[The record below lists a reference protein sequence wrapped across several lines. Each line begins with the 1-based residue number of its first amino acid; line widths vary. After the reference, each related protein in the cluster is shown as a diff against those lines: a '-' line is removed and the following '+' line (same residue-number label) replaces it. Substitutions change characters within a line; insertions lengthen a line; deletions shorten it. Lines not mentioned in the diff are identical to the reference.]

1 MLKHVLFCI
10 LVLLSVSGPLWAQD
24 RQITGTLR
32 DEQAQAIAGGNVVIK
47 GTNRGTTTDA
57 AGEFRLTVPSGNAV
71 LTVSS
76 VGYVSKDVALSPGQS
91 QITVSLVADDRQ
103 LGEVVVTALGIRRE
117 AKALSYATQT
127 IKPAQ
132 INEVRDGNVLNTLQG
147 KIAGAYITQ
156 SSGGP
161 GGGSRIVL
169 RGNRSIQGSNNALMV
184 VDGVPINNSTYGQ
197 ASSDFGSV
205 ANSDGASNIN
215 PDDIE
220 TVTVLRGASAAAL
233 YGSQAA
239 NGVIIITTKRGKS
252 GRVSVDLNS
261 GVSIDKPFALPVV
274 QNTYGQG
281 VGGVL
286 NAEKGD
292 SWGAAMTGQSYTNY
306 LGNQGTYSAQPNN
319 IRDFFR
325 TAVSLNNSI
334 GITGGGEKSQTYLS
348 YTNNTLQGTVP
359 GNNLTR
365 HTVNLRLS
373 NQISSKLSTDA
384 KITYINQSVLNKPRT
399 GEENAPVI
407 DIYQI
412 PRNVSLSDAQNY
424 ATTNNVGQ
432 TVPTAWPSTL
442 NSIYQNPYWVLNQT
456 AINQYRDRIIGFV
469 LAKYQLTDFLSIQGR
484 ANMDK
489 YFDKNEESYSQGT
502 ILWANQPGGYFSRN
516 NILTTQTWYDVLI
529 EGKNKLGSDL
539 TLDYQAGGIIQDN
552 RYQSTNAVGNGL
564 NLPNRFNLN
573 FGSTQTLGDDFSRS
587 QTQSLFGSASL
598 AWRDAL
604 FLNASLRNDWTS
616 TLPRP
621 YSFQY
626 PSVGASVVLS
636 DLLKF
641 TGPVSFLKV
650 NASYA
655 QVGNGASPYLLR
667 TNYSYSQGA
676 GHGFISRD
684 GTQAIGNLK
693 PEITKSVE
701 LGVDIRFLSNRLG
714 ATITGYK
721 TNSINQLLTLGLAPA
736 SGFGS
741 QYINAGDIRNMG
753 LEVVISGTPIKT
765 SRLTWDLT
773 FNFGMNRNKILSL
786 SPDIKTAFL
795 AGGYGRS
802 ASPVVAEGGSYG
814 DMLAYRWQKDPSTG
828 QYLISSQS
836 SSTLVSEASVS
847 SKGLPVAT
855 KEQEYIG
862 NFNPK
867 ALLGL
872 TNTFTIGN
880 FSLRVL
886 VDGRVGGI
894 AVSGTEMNLAF
905 SGIPEVT
912 AQNRDKDS
920 WVLPGVTAGVTGGD
934 GKTVFGAGKTNT
946 KAINAEQFWQT
957 VSGKRYGWGEFFAY
971 DATNFRVR
979 EVSIGYGITVPSNF
993 FIKSARLSFVARNL
1007 FWLYRGKSLLDIPGI
1022 GKRTMWFDPDMNLSN
1037 GNFQGVEYGTLP
1049 ANRSL
1054 GLNLK
1059 LSF

>member
-1 MLKHVLFCI
+1 MVRCLLCCLFLLAIGIAPLK
-10 LVLLSVSGPLWAQD
+10 AQD
-24 RQITGTLR
+24 RQISGKLL
-32 DEQAQAIAGGNVVIK
+32 DEQGQGIAGANVVVK
-47 GTNRGTTTDA
+47 GSNRGTTTGA
-57 AGEFRLTVPSGNAV
+57 TGEFQLNVPGTAKV

-76 VGYVSKDVALSPGQS
+76 VGYVSQDVTLTAGQS
-91 QITVSLVADDRQ
+91 QLTVTLVADDRQ
-103 LGEVVVTALGIRRE
+103 LSEVVVTALGIKRE

-156 SSGGP
+156 GSGGP
-161 GGGSRIVL
+161 GTGSRIVL

-197 ASSDFGSV
+197 SSSDFGSV

-220 TVTVLRGASAAAL
+220 DVTVLRGASAAAL

-239 NGVIIITTKRGKS
+239 NGVILITTKKGKS
-252 GRVSVDLNS
+252 GKVSVDINS
-261 GVSIDKPFALPVV
+261 GVSVDKPFALPKV
-274 QNTYGQG
+274 QNQYGQG
-281 VGGVL
+281 VGGQL

-292 SWGAAMTGQSYTNY
+292 SWGAQMTGQSFTNY
-306 LGNQGTYSAQPNN
+306 LGNTDTYSAQPNN

-334 GITGGGEKSQTYLS
+334 GITGGGDRTQTYLS

-359 GNNLTR
+359 GNDLTR
-365 HTVNLRLS
+365 HTINLRLS

-384 KITYINQSVLNKPRT
+384 KVTYINQSVLNKPRT

-412 PRNVSLSDAQNY
+412 PRNVSLANAQNY
-424 ATTNNVGQ
+424 AAPDNVGLML
-432 TVPTAWPSTL
+432 PTAWPSTL
-442 NSIYQNPYWVLNQT
+442 NSIYQNPYWMTNQT
-456 AINQYRDRIIGFV
+456 AINQYRDRVIGFV
-469 LAKYQLTDFLSIQGR
+469 LAKYQLTNFLSVQGR
-484 ANMDK
+484 ANLDK

-502 ILWANQPGGYFSRN
+502 ILWASQPGGYFSRN
-516 NILTTQTWYDVLI
+516 NIVTTQTWYDVLI
-529 EGKNKLGSDL
+529 SGKNNITSDL
-539 TLDYQAGGIIQDN
+539 TIDYQAGGIIQDS
-552 RYQSTNAVGNGL
+552 RYQSTNAVANGL

-573 FGSTQTLGDDFSRS
+573 FGSTQTVSDDFSRS

-598 AWRDAL
+598 AWRDAI

-616 TLPRP
+616 TLPKP

-626 PSVGASVVLS
+626 PSVGASAVLS
-636 DLLKF
+636 DLFKF
-641 TGPVSFLKV
+641 SGPVSFLKL

-655 QVGNGASPYLLR
+655 QVGNGASPYLLN
-667 TNYSYSQGA
+667 TSYTYSQGA

-693 PEITKSVE
+693 PEITKSIE
-701 LGVDIRFLSNRLG
+701 LGVDIRFLNNRIG
-714 ATITGYK
+714 ATVTGYK
-721 TNSINQLLTLGLAPA
+721 TNSINQLLKLGLAPA
-736 SGFGS
+736 SGFSS

-753 LEVVISGTPIKT
+753 LEVVINGTAIKT
-765 SRLTWDLT
+765 PKFSWDVTL
-773 FNFGMNRNKILSL
+773 NMGMNRNKILSL
-786 SPDIKTAFL
+786 SPDVKQAVL
-795 AGGYGRS
+795 ADGYGRS
-802 ASPVVAEGGSYG
+802 ATPIVAEGGSYG
-814 DMLAYRWQKDPSTG
+814 DMVAYRWKTDPSTG
-828 QYLISSQS
+828 QYLVSSQQQTNANGVTS
-836 SSTLVSEASVS
+836 VVST
-847 SKGLPVAT
+847 GLPVAT
-855 KEQEYIG
+855 ADQQYIG

-867 ALLGL
+867 MLLGL
-872 TNTFTIGN
+872 TNTFTYKG
-880 FSLRVL
+880 FSFRVL

-912 AQNRDKDS
+912 AQKRS
-920 WVLPGVTAGVTGGD
+920 GGWVLPGITAGVANSAGE
-934 GKTVFGAGKTNT
+934 TVGAGQTNST
-946 KAINAEQFWQT
+946 AITAEQFWQT

-979 EVSIGYGITVPSNF
+979 EVSIGYGIPVPSNF

-1007 FWLYRGKSLLDIPGI
+1007 LWIYRGKSILDIPGI

-1049 ANRSL
+1049 SNRSL

>member
-1 MLKHVLFCI
+1 MTKHLLCCVLMMVVGITC
-10 LVLLSVSGPLWAQD
+10 LRAQD
-24 RQITGTLR
+24 RQISGKLQ
-32 DEQAQAIAGGNVVIK
+32 DEQGQAIAGANVVIK
-47 GTNRGTTTDA
+47 GTSRGTTTGA
-57 AGEFRLTVPSGNAV
+57 TGEFQLTVPGASNV

-76 VGYVSKDVALSPGQS
+76 VGYVSKDVTLSAGQT
-91 QITVSLVADDRQ
+91 QITVTLAADDRQ
-103 LGEVVVTALGIRRE
+103 LNEVVVTALGIKRE
-117 AKALSYATQT
+117 AKALSYATQS
-127 IKPAQ
+127 IKPTQ

-156 SSGGP
+156 GSGGP
-161 GGGSRIVL
+161 GTGSRIVL

-197 ASSDFGSV
+197 ATSDFGSV

-220 TVTVLRGASAAAL
+220 DVTVLRGASAAAL

-239 NGVIIITTKRGKS
+239 NGVILITTKRGKS
-252 GRVSVDLNS
+252 GKVSVDVNS
-261 GVSIDKPFALPVV
+261 GVSIDKPFALPNV
-274 QNTYGQG
+274 QNQYGQG
-281 VGGVL
+281 VGGAL

-292 SWGAAMTGQSYTNY
+292 SWGAAMTGQSFTNY
-306 LGNQGTYSAQPNN
+306 LGKQDTYSAQPNN

-325 TAVSLNNSI
+325 TAVNWNNSI
-334 GITGGGEKSQTYLS
+334 GVTGGSEKSQTYLS

-359 GNNLTR
+359 RNDLVR
-365 HTVNLRLS
+365 HTINLRLS
-373 NQISSKLSTDA
+373 NQISPKLSTDA
-384 KITYINQSVLNKPRT
+384 KVTYINQAIRNKPRT

-412 PRNVSLSDAQNY
+412 PRNVSLANAQNY
-424 ATTNNVGQ
+424 ATADNVGL
-432 TVPTAWPSTL
+432 TIPTAWPSTL
-442 NSIYQNPYWVLNQT
+442 NSIYQNPYWVINQT
-456 AINQYRDRIIGFV
+456 AINQNRDRVIGFV

-484 ANMDK
+484 ANLDK

-502 ILWANQPGGYFSRN
+502 ILWASQPGGYFSRN
-516 NILTTQTWYDVLI
+516 NIVTTQTWYDVLI
-529 EGKNKLGSDL
+529 SGKNNIGADL
-539 TLDYQAGGIIQDN
+539 TIDYQAGGIIQDS
-552 RYQSTNAVGNGL
+552 RYQSTNGVANGL

-573 FGSTQTLGDDFSRS
+573 FGSTQTLTDDFSRT

-598 AWRDAL
+598 AWRDAI
-604 FLNASLRNDWTS
+604 FVNASLRNDWTS
-616 TLPRP
+616 TLPAP

-636 DLLKF
+636 DLLKLN
-641 TGPVSFLKV
+641 GPLSFLKL

-655 QVGNGASPYLLR
+655 QVGNGAGPYLLQ

-676 GHGFISRD
+676 GNGFISRD

-701 LGVDIRFLSNRLG
+701 IGIDARFLNNRIG

-721 TNSINQLLTLGLAPA
+721 TNSINQLLKLGLAPA
-736 SGFGS
+736 SGFSS

-753 LEVVISGTPIKT
+753 LEVVINGTAIKT
-765 SRLTWDLT
+765 SRFSWDVT

-786 SPDIKTAFL
+786 SPDIKQAVL
-795 AGGYGRS
+795 SDGYGRS
-802 ASPVVAEGGSYG
+802 ATPIVAEGGSYG
-814 DMLAYRWQKDPSTG
+814 DLVAYRWQRDPSTG
-828 QYLISSQS
+828 QYLIASQS
-836 SSTLVSEASVS
+836 TSANVTEASVVS
-847 SKGLPVAT
+847 TGLPVAT
-855 KEQEYIG
+855 KDQEYLG

-872 TNTFTIGN
+872 TNSFTFGN
-880 FSLRVL
+880 FSLRL
-886 VDGRVGGI
+886 LIDGRAGGI

-912 AQNRDKDS
+912 AQKRDGG
-920 WVLPGVTAGVTGGD
+920 WVLPGITAGVAGAD
-934 GKTVFGAGKTNT
+934 GTTVGAGKTNT
-946 KAINAEQFWQT
+946 TAINAEKFWQT

-971 DATNFRVR
+971 DATNFRAR
-979 EVSIGYGITVPSNF
+979 ELSVGYRIPMPSNI
-993 FIKSARLSFVARNL
+993 FIKSAQLSFVARNL
-1007 FWLYRGKSLLDIPGI
+1007 FWIYRGKSLLDIPGI
-1022 GKRTMWFDPDMNLSN
+1022 GKRTMWFDPDMNLTN

-1049 ANRSL
+1049 SNRSL

>member
-1 MLKHVLFCI
+1 MTKHLLCCVLMMVVGITC
-10 LVLLSVSGPLWAQD
+10 LRAQD
-24 RQITGTLR
+24 RQISGKLQ
-32 DEQAQAIAGGNVVIK
+32 DEQGQAIAGANVVIK
-47 GTNRGTTTDA
+47 GTSRGTTTGA
-57 AGEFRLTVPSGNAV
+57 TGEFQLTVPGASNV

-76 VGYVSKDVALSPGQS
+76 VGYVSKDVTLSAGQT
-91 QITVSLVADDRQ
+91 QITVTLAADDRQ
-103 LGEVVVTALGIRRE
+103 LNEVVVTALGIKRE
-117 AKALSYATQT
+117 AKALSYATQS
-127 IKPAQ
+127 IKPTQ

-156 SSGGP
+156 GSGGP
-161 GGGSRIVL
+161 GTGSRIVL

-197 ASSDFGSV
+197 ATSDFGSV

-220 TVTVLRGASAAAL
+220 DVTVLRGASAAAL

-239 NGVIIITTKRGKS
+239 NGVILITTKRGKS
-252 GRVSVDLNS
+252 GKVSVDVNS
-261 GVSIDKPFALPVV
+261 GVSIDKPFALPNV
-274 QNTYGQG
+274 QNQYGQG
-281 VGGVL
+281 VGGAL

-292 SWGAAMTGQSYTNY
+292 SWGAAMTGQSFTNY
-306 LGNQGTYSAQPNN
+306 LGKQDTYSAQPNN

-325 TAVSLNNSI
+325 TAVNWNNSI
-334 GITGGGEKSQTYLS
+334 GVTGGSEKSQTYLS

-359 GNNLTR
+359 RNDLVR
-365 HTVNLRLS
+365 HTINLRLS
-373 NQISSKLSTDA
+373 NQISPKLSTDA
-384 KITYINQSVLNKPRT
+384 KVTYINQAIRNKPRT

-412 PRNVSLSDAQNY
+412 PRNVSLANAQNY
-424 ATTNNVGQ
+424 ATADNVGL
-432 TVPTAWPSTL
+432 TIPSAWPSTL
-442 NSIYQNPYWVLNQT
+442 NSIYQNPYWVINQT
-456 AINQYRDRIIGFV
+456 AINQNRDRVIGFV

-484 ANMDK
+484 ANLDK

-502 ILWANQPGGYFSRN
+502 ILWASQPGGYFSRN
-516 NILTTQTWYDVLI
+516 NIVTTQTWYDVLI
-529 EGKNKLGSDL
+529 SGKNNIGADL
-539 TLDYQAGGIIQDN
+539 TIDYQAGGIIQDS
-552 RYQSTNAVGNGL
+552 RYQSTNGVANGL

-573 FGSTQTLGDDFSRS
+573 FGSTQTLTDDFSRT

-598 AWRDAL
+598 AWRDAI
-604 FLNASLRNDWTS
+604 FVNASLRNDWTS
-616 TLPRP
+616 TLPAP

-636 DLLKF
+636 DLLKLN
-641 TGPVSFLKV
+641 GPLSFLKL

-655 QVGNGASPYLLR
+655 QVGNGAGPYLLQ

-676 GHGFISRD
+676 GNGFISRD

-701 LGVDIRFLSNRLG
+701 IGIDARFLNNRIG

-721 TNSINQLLTLGLAPA
+721 TNSINQLLKLGLAPA
-736 SGFGS
+736 SGFSS

-753 LEVVISGTPIKT
+753 LEVVINGTAIKT
-765 SRLTWDLT
+765 SRFSWDVT

-786 SPDIKTAFL
+786 SPDIKQAVL
-795 AGGYGRS
+795 SDGYGRS
-802 ASPVVAEGGSYG
+802 ATPIVAEGGSYG
-814 DMLAYRWQKDPSTG
+814 DLVAYRWQRDPSTG
-828 QYLISSQS
+828 QYLIASQS
-836 SSTLVSEASVS
+836 TSANVTEASVVS
-847 SKGLPVAT
+847 TGLPVAT
-855 KEQEYIG
+855 KDQEYLG

-872 TNTFTIGN
+872 TNSFTFGN
-880 FSLRVL
+880 FSLRL
-886 VDGRVGGI
+886 LIDGRAGGI

-912 AQNRDKDS
+912 AQKRDGG
-920 WVLPGVTAGVTGGD
+920 WVLPGITAGVAGAD
-934 GKTVFGAGKTNT
+934 GTTVGAGKTNT
-946 KAINAEQFWQT
+946 TAINAEKFWQT

-971 DATNFRVR
+971 DATNFRAR
-979 EVSIGYGITVPSNF
+979 ELSVGYRIPMPSNI
-993 FIKSARLSFVARNL
+993 FIKSAQLSFVARNL
-1007 FWLYRGKSLLDIPGI
+1007 FWIYRGKSLLDIPGI
-1022 GKRTMWFDPDMNLSN
+1022 GKRTMWFDPDMNLTN

-1049 ANRSL
+1049 SNRSL

>member
-1 MLKHVLFCI
+1 MLKYLLFCI
-10 LVLLSVSGPLWAQD
+10 LTVLSVTGSVWAQD
-24 RQITGTLR
+24 RQLTGTLR
-32 DEQAQAIAGGNVVIK
+32 DEQNQPVVGANIVVK
-47 GTNRGTTTDA
+47 GTTRGTTSDA
-57 AGEFRLTVPSGNAV
+57 EGAFRMTVPAGNTV
-71 LTVSS
+71 LTISS
-76 VGYVSKDVALSPGQS
+76 VGYTAKDV
-91 QITVSLVADDRQ
+91 TVSAGQTQLAVTIGTDDRL
-103 LGEVVVTALGIRRE
+103 LGEVVVTALGIKRE
-117 AKALSYATQT
+117 SKALSYATQT
-127 IKPAQ
+127 IKSSQ

-156 SSGGP
+156 GSGGP
-161 GGGSRIVL
+161 GTGSRIVL
-169 RGNRSIQGSNNALMV
+169 RGNRSIQGSNNALIV

-197 ASSDFGSV
+197 ATSDFGSV

-220 TVTVLRGASAAAL
+220 TTTVLRGASAAAL

-239 NGVIIITTKRGKS
+239 NGVILITTKRGKA
-252 GRVSVDLNS
+252 GKVAVDINS
-261 GVSIDKPFALPVV
+261 GVSVDRPFSLPVV
-274 QNTYGQG
+274 QNQYGQG
-281 VGGVL
+281 VGGKL
-286 NAEKGD
+286 NAEKGE

-306 LGNQGTYSAQPNN
+306 LGNQDTYSPQPNN

-334 GITGGGEKSQTYLS
+334 GITGGSERSQTYLS
-348 YTNNTLQGTVP
+348 YTNNTLQGLVP
-359 GNNLTR
+359 GNDLTR

-384 KITYINQSVLNKPRT
+384 KVTYINQSVVNKPRT

-412 PRNVSLSDAQNY
+412 PRNVSLANAQNY
-424 ATTNNVGQ
+424 VTTDNLGVA
-432 TVPTAWPSTL
+432 VPTAWPSTL
-442 NSIYQNPYWVLNQT
+442 SSIYQNPYWLLNQT
-456 AINQYRDRIIGFV
+456 AINQYRDRVIGFV

-484 ANMDK
+484 ANLDK

-516 NILTTQTWYDVLI
+516 NIITTQTWYDVILS
-529 EGKNKLGSDL
+529 GNNKFGSDFS
-539 TLDYQAGGIIQDN
+539 LDYQAGGIIQDS
-552 RYQSTNAVGNGL
+552 RYQSTNSIANGL
-564 NLPNRFNLN
+564 NVPNRFNLN
-573 FGSTQTLGDDFSRS
+573 FGTNQQLGDDFSRV

-598 AWRDAL
+598 AWRDAI
-604 FLNASLRNDWTS
+604 FVNASLRNDWTS
-616 TLPRP
+616 TLPAP

-636 DLLKF
+636 DLLKLN
-641 TGPVSFLKV
+641 GALSFLKV
-650 NASYA
+650 SGSFA
-655 QVGNGASPYLLR
+655 QVGNGAGPYLLR

-676 GHGFISRD
+676 GSGFISRD
-684 GTQAIGNLK
+684 GTQAIGDLK

-701 LGVDIRFLSNRLG
+701 VGVEARFLSNRIG
-714 ATITGYK
+714 ITATAYK

-753 LEVVISGTPIKT
+753 LEVVINGTAVKT
-765 SRLTWDLT
+765 ERFSWDVT
-773 FNFGMNRNKILSL
+773 FNMGLNRNKILSL
-786 SPDIKTAFL
+786 SPDVKRAFL
-795 AGGYGRS
+795 AGGFGRS
-802 ASPVVAEGGSYG
+802 ATPIVEEGGSYG
-814 DMLAYRWQKDPSTG
+814 DLVAYRWKTDANG
-828 QYLISSQS
+828 QYVISSQQQKDGS
-836 SSTLVSEASVS
+836 VIST
-847 SKGLPVAT
+847 GLPTAT
-855 KEQEYIG
+855 KDQEYIG

-867 ALLGL
+867 MLLGL
-872 TNTFTIGN
+872 SNSFSYKG
-880 FSLRVL
+880 FSLRLL

-912 AQNRDKDS
+912 AQKREGG
-920 WVLPGVTAGVTGGD
+920 WVLPGVTGGVAGDNGEQI
-934 GKTVFGAGKTNT
+934 GAGQTNSQ
-946 KAINAEQFWQT
+946 AITAEQFWQT

-979 EVSIGYGITVPSNF
+979 EVSLGYAIPIPSNF

-1007 FWLYRGKSLLDIPGI
+1007 FWLYRGKSILDIPGV
-1022 GKRTMWFDPDMNLSN
+1022 GKRTMWFDPDMNISN

-1049 ANRSL
+1049 ATRSM

>member
-1 MLKHVLFCI
+1 MTKHLLCFVLMMVVGITC
-10 LVLLSVSGPLWAQD
+10 LRAQD
-24 RQITGTLR
+24 RQISGKLQ
-32 DEQAQAIAGGNVVIK
+32 DEQGQAIAGANVVIK
-47 GTNRGTTTDA
+47 GTSRGTTTGA
-57 AGEFRLTVPSGNAV
+57 TGEFQLTVPGASNV

-76 VGYVSKDVALSPGQS
+76 VGYVSKDVTLSAGQT
-91 QITVSLVADDRQ
+91 QITVTLAADDRQ
-103 LGEVVVTALGIRRE
+103 LNEVVVTALGIKRE
-117 AKALSYATQT
+117 AKALSYATQS
-127 IKPAQ
+127 IKPTQ

-156 SSGGP
+156 GSGGP
-161 GGGSRIVL
+161 GTGSRIVL

-197 ASSDFGSV
+197 ATSDFGSV

-220 TVTVLRGASAAAL
+220 DVTVLRGASAAAL

-239 NGVIIITTKRGKS
+239 NGVILITTKRGKS
-252 GRVSVDLNS
+252 GKVSVDVNS
-261 GVSIDKPFALPVV
+261 GVSIDKPFALPKV
-274 QNTYGQG
+274 QNQYGQG

-292 SWGAAMTGQSYTNY
+292 SWGAAMTGQSFTNY
-306 LGNQGTYSAQPNN
+306 LGKQDTYSAQPNN

-325 TAVSLNNSI
+325 TAVNWNNSI
-334 GITGGGEKSQTYLS
+334 GVTGGSEKSQTYLS

-359 GNNLTR
+359 RNDLVR
-365 HTVNLRLS
+365 HTINLRLS
-373 NQISSKLSTDA
+373 NQISPKLSTDA
-384 KITYINQSVLNKPRT
+384 KVTYINQAIRNKPRT

-412 PRNVSLSDAQNY
+412 PRNVSLANAQNY
-424 ATTNNVGQ
+424 ATADNVGL
-432 TVPTAWPSTL
+432 TIPSAWPSTL
-442 NSIYQNPYWVLNQT
+442 NSIYQNPYWVINQT
-456 AINQYRDRIIGFV
+456 AINQNRDRVIGFV

-484 ANMDK
+484 ANLDK

-502 ILWANQPGGYFSRN
+502 ILWASQPGGYFSRN
-516 NILTTQTWYDVLI
+516 NIVTTQTWYDVLI
-529 EGKNKLGSDL
+529 SGKNNLGADL
-539 TLDYQAGGIIQDN
+539 TIDYQAGGIIQDS
-552 RYQSTNAVGNGL
+552 RYQSTNGVANGL

-573 FGSTQTLGDDFSRS
+573 FGSTQTLTDDFSRT

-598 AWRDAL
+598 AWRDAI
-604 FLNASLRNDWTS
+604 FVNASLRNDWTS
-616 TLPRP
+616 TLPAP

-636 DLLKF
+636 DLLKLN
-641 TGPVSFLKV
+641 GPLSFLKL

-655 QVGNGASPYLLR
+655 QVGNGAGPYLLQ

-676 GHGFISRD
+676 GNGFISRD

-701 LGVDIRFLSNRLG
+701 IGIDARFLNNRIG

-721 TNSINQLLTLGLAPA
+721 TNSINQLLKLGLAPA
-736 SGFGS
+736 SGFSS

-753 LEVVISGTPIKT
+753 LEVVINGTAIKT
-765 SRLTWDLT
+765 SRFSWDVT

-786 SPDIKTAFL
+786 SPDIKQAVL
-795 AGGYGRS
+795 SDGYGRS
-802 ASPVVAEGGSYG
+802 ATPIVAEGGSYG
-814 DMLAYRWQKDPSTG
+814 DLIAYRWQRDPSTG
-828 QYLISSQS
+828 QYLIASQS
-836 SSTLVSEASVS
+836 TSANVTEASVVS
-847 SKGLPVAT
+847 TGLPVAT
-855 KEQEYIG
+855 KDQEYLG

-872 TNTFTIGN
+872 TNSFTFGN
-880 FSLRVL
+880 FSVRLL
-886 VDGRVGGI
+886 IDGRAGGI

-912 AQNRDKDS
+912 AQKRDGG
-920 WVLPGVTAGVTGGD
+920 WVLPGITAGVAGAD
-934 GKTVFGAGKTNT
+934 GTTVGAGKTNT
-946 KAINAEQFWQT
+946 TAINAEKFWQT

-971 DATNFRVR
+971 DATNFRAR
-979 EVSIGYGITVPSNF
+979 ELSVGYRIPMPSNI
-993 FIKSARLSFVARNL
+993 FIKSAQLSFVARNL
-1007 FWLYRGKSLLDIPGI
+1007 FWIYRGKSLLDIPGI
-1022 GKRTMWFDPDMNLSN
+1022 GKRTMWFDPDMNLTN

-1049 ANRSL
+1049 SNRSL

>member
-1 MLKHVLFCI
+1 MLKHILCCI
-10 LVLLSVSGPLWAQD
+10 LTVLAVSGPLWAQD

-47 GTNRGTTTDA
+47 GTTRGTTTDA
-57 AGEFRLTVPSGNAV
+57 AGEFRLTVPGGDV
-71 LTVSS
+71 ILTVSS
-76 VGYVSKDVALSPGQS
+76 VGYTSKDVTISPSQS
-91 QITVSLVADDRQ
+91 QINVSLVADERQ
-103 LGEVVVTALGIRRE
+103 LGEVVVTALGIKRE
-117 AKALSYATQT
+117 SKALSYATQT
-127 IKPAQ
+127 IKPTQ

-156 SSGGP
+156 GSGGP
-161 GGGSRIVL
+161 GTGSRIVL
-169 RGNRSIQGSNNALMV
+169 RGNRSIQGTNNALMV
-184 VDGVPINNSTYGQ
+184 VDGVPINNSTFGP
-197 ASSDFGSV
+197 ATSDFGSV

-239 NGVIIITTKRGKS
+239 NGVVIITTKRGKL
-252 GRVSVDLNS
+252 GRVSVDINS
-261 GVSIDKPFALPVV
+261 GVSVEKPFALPMV

-281 VGGVL
+281 VGGKL

-306 LGNQGTYSAQPNN
+306 LGNQDTYSSQPNN

-325 TAVSLNNSI
+325 TAVSFNNSI
-334 GITGGGEKSQTYLS
+334 GITGGSEKSQTYLS

-359 GNNLTR
+359 GNNLAR
-365 HTVNLRLS
+365 HTINLRLS
-373 NQISSKLSTDA
+373 NQISAKLSTDA
-384 KITYINQSVLNKPRT
+384 KVTYINQSVLNKPRT

-412 PRNVSLSDAQNY
+412 PRNVSLANAQNY
-424 ATTNNVGQ
+424 ATTDNVGQ
-432 TVPTAWPSTL
+432 VVPTAWPSTL
-442 NSIYQNPYWVLNQT
+442 NSIYQNPYWVINQT
-456 AINQYRDRIIGFV
+456 AINQYRDRIMGFA
-469 LAKYQLTDFLSIQGR
+469 LARYQLTDFLSIQGR
-484 ANMDK
+484 ANIDK
-489 YFDKNEESYSQGT
+489 YFDKNEQSYSQGT
-502 ILWANQPGGYFSRN
+502 ILWASQPGGYFNRN
-516 NILTTQTWYDVLI
+516 NIVNTQTWYDVLI
-529 EGKNKLGSDL
+529 EGKNKFGSDL
-539 TLDYQAGGIIQDN
+539 TLDYQAGGIIQDT
-552 RYQSTNAVGNGL
+552 RYQSTNATANGL

-573 FGSTQTLGDDFSRS
+573 FGSTQTLGDDFSHV

-598 AWRDAL
+598 AWRDAI

-616 TLPRP
+616 TLPAP

-641 TGPVSFLKV
+641 TGPVSFLKL
-650 NASYA
+650 NASFA
-655 QVGNGASPYLLR
+655 QVGNGADPYLLR

-693 PEITKSVE
+693 PEITKNVE
-701 LGVDIRFLSNRLG
+701 IGVDIRFLNNRLG

-721 TNSINQLLTLGLAPA
+721 TNSINQLLKIGLAPA
-736 SGFGS
+736 SGFS
-741 QYINAGDIRNMG
+741 NQYINAGDIRNMG
-753 LEVVISGTPIKT
+753 LEVVINGTAIKT
-765 SRLTWDLT
+765 DRFNWDLT

-802 ASPVVAEGGSYG
+802 ASPVVQEGGSYG
-814 DMLAYRWQKDPSTG
+814 DMLAYRWQRDPSTG
-828 QYLISSQS
+828 QFLIASQLKAATGTS
-836 SSTLVSEASVS
+836 PETVAST
-847 SKGLPVAT
+847 GLPVTT

-872 TNTFTIGN
+872 TNTFTFGG

-912 AQNRDKDS
+912 SQKREGG
-920 WVLPGVTAGVTGGD
+920 WILPGITAGVTN
-934 GKTVFGAGKTNT
+934 GKGELVGANQANT
-946 KAINAEQFWQT
+946 TAITAEQFWQT

-979 EVSIGYGITVPSNF
+979 ELSLGYRIPVPSSF
-993 FIKSARLSFVARNL
+993 FIKSAQLSFVARNL
-1007 FWLYRGKSLLDIPGI
+1007 FWLYRGKSILDIPGI
-1022 GKRTMWFDPDMNLSN
+1022 GKRTMWFDPDMNLGN

-1049 ANRSL
+1049 SNRSL
-1054 GLNLK
+1054 GVNLK